1 MEQVCEVPMA
11 DGEPTGFGEV
21 SVSASAAL
29 EVSEEEED
37 KDEDAEL
44 GNSDDEEDM
53 DDINHANQPTTIA
66 PSEQTRQLIGVASIA
81 CVCWS
86 QYTLPSPLLLACVSK
101 K

>member
-1 MEQVCEVPMA
+1 MA

-53 DDINHANQPTTIA
+53 DDINHAALPKETVRPNSPTMR
-66 PSEQTRQLIGVASIA
+66 PQTVDIWR
-81 CVCWS
+81 
-86 QYTLPSPLLLACVSK
+86 
-101 K
+101 